1 MTAAQQTIEL
11 PESVARQALGA
22 APCSTFSLQQFDALL
37 WKAESKLRTSGK
49 RLIAAR
55 NNFREAR
62 RRVGAMREIRKEIAN
77 ETV

>member
-1 MTAAQQTIEL
+1 MTD
-11 PESVARQALGA
+11 QAKRGRELGA
-22 APCSTFSLQQFDALL
+22 SSCSTFSLQQFDAVI
-37 WKAESKLRTSGK
+37 WKAESKMRTSEK

-62 RRVGAMREIRKEIAN
+62 RRVKAMREIRDEIAN